1 MGSTAHNFTQIE
13 WPDAFCLSIDNRDN
27 VVVSDGFGV
36 AKESGTC
43 KFLSP
48 SATNIS
54 ERMEKRL
61 SEEAGGRFLEVLGRH
76 KQIINKVIRI
86 YGVDSEDR
94 RDLFQ
99 EIVYQL
105 WRSFGS
111 FKGESRI
118 STWLYRVALN
128 TAITSLRKTK
138 KLPGHTELDDLS
150 LHVSVSFDTPER
162 SEQVQQLYSAIRSL
176 GEVDRALVMLYL
188 EELSYKEIAEVLG
201 LTEDN
206 VGVKLN
212 RIKTKLR
219 VLIGTN

>member
-1 MGSTAHNFTQIE
+1 
-13 WPDAFCLSIDNRDN
+13 
-27 VVVSDGFGV
+27 
-36 AKESGTC
+36 
-43 KFLSP
+43 
-48 SATNIS
+48 
-54 ERMEKRL
+54 MEKRL
-61 SEEAGGRFLEVLGRH
+61 SEEVEGRFLEFLGRH
-76 KQIINKVIRI
+76 EQIINKVIRI

-105 WRSFGS
+105 WRSYGS
-111 FKGESRI
+111 FKGESSI

-128 TAITSLRKTK
+128 TAITSLRKSK
-138 KLPGHTELDDLS
+138 RVPELAELDDQFV
-150 LHVSVSFDTPER
+150 HVPGSFDTPDR

-176 GEVDRALVMLYL
+176 SEVDRALIMLYL

-219 VLIGTN
+219 VRIGSKIK

>member
-1 MGSTAHNFTQIE
+1 
-13 WPDAFCLSIDNRDN
+13 
-27 VVVSDGFGV
+27 
-36 AKESGTC
+36 
-43 KFLSP
+43 
-48 SATNIS
+48 
-54 ERMEKRL
+54 MEKRL

-76 KQIINKVIRI
+76 EQIINKVIRI

-94 RDLFQ
+94 KDLFQ

-128 TAITSLRKTK
+128 TAITSLRKSK
-138 KLPGHTELDDLS
+138 KVPEHTELNES
-150 LHVSVSFDTPER
+150 LHIAASFDRPEG
-162 SEQVQQLYSAIRSL
+162 SEQVRQLYSAIRSL
-176 GEVDRALVMLYL
+176 SEVDRAVVMLYL
-188 EELSYKEIAEVLG
+188 EELSYREIAEVLG

-212 RIKTKLR
+212 RIKTR
-219 VLIGTN
+219 

>member
-1 MGSTAHNFTQIE
+1 M
-13 WPDAFCLSIDNRDN
+13 
-27 VVVSDGFGV
+27 
-36 AKESGTC
+36 AKS
-43 KFLSP
+43 
-48 SATNIS
+48 
-54 ERMEKRL
+54 L
-61 SEEAGGRFLEVLGRH
+61 SEEAEGRFLEVLGRH
-76 KQIINKVIRI
+76 EQIINKVIRI
-86 YGVDSEDR
+86 YGVDSESR

-118 STWLYRVALN
+118 STWVYRVALN
-128 TAITSLRKTK
+128 TAITSLRKSK
-138 KLPGHTELDDLS
+138 KVPEHTELDDQFSNTPGS
-150 LHVSVSFDTPER
+150 LDTSDR

-176 GEVDRALVMLYL
+176 GEVDRAIVMLYL
-188 EELSYKEIAEVLG
+188 EDLSYKEISEVLG

-219 VLIGTN
+219 VLIGPNQ

>member
-1 MGSTAHNFTQIE
+1 MA
-13 WPDAFCLSIDNRDN
+13 
-27 VVVSDGFGV
+27 
-36 AKESGTC
+36 
-43 KFLSP
+43 
-48 SATNIS
+48 
-54 ERMEKRL
+54 KRL
-61 SEEAGGRFLEVLGRH
+61 SEEAEDRFLEVLGRH
-76 KQIINKVIRI
+76 EHIINKVIRI

-128 TAITSLRKTK
+128 TAITSLRKSK
-138 KLPGHTELDDLS
+138 KVPEHTELNES
-150 LHVSVSFDTPER
+150 LHIAASFDPPEG
-162 SEQVQQLYSAIRSL
+162 SEQVKQLYSAIRSL
-176 GEVDRALVMLYL
+176 SEVDRAVVMLYL
-188 EELSYKEIAEVLG
+188 EELSYREIAEVLG

-219 VLIGTN
+219 VRIGAN

>member
-1 MGSTAHNFTQIE
+1 MA
-13 WPDAFCLSIDNRDN
+13 
-27 VVVSDGFGV
+27 
-36 AKESGTC
+36 
-43 KFLSP
+43 
-48 SATNIS
+48 
-54 ERMEKRL
+54 KRL
-61 SEEAGGRFLEVLGRH
+61 SEEAEGHFLEVLGRH
-76 KQIINKVIRI
+76 EQIINKVIRI
-86 YGVDSEDR
+86 YGADSEDR
-94 RDLFQ
+94 SDLFQ

-105 WRSFGS
+105 WRSYGS

-128 TAITSLRKTK
+128 TAITSLRKIK
-138 KLPGHTELDDLS
+138 KVPDHTELDDQS
-150 LHVSVSFDTPER
+150 LHVSASFDTPER
-162 SEQVQQLYSAIRSL
+162 SQQVQQLYFAIRSL

-219 VLIGTN
+219 VLIGAN

>member
-1 MGSTAHNFTQIE
+1 MT
-13 WPDAFCLSIDNRDN
+13 
-27 VVVSDGFGV
+27 
-36 AKESGTC
+36 
-43 KFLSP
+43 
-48 SATNIS
+48 
-54 ERMEKRL
+54 KRL
-61 SEEAGGRFLEVLGRH
+61 SEEAEDRFLEALRRH
-76 KQIINKVIRI
+76 EQIINKVIRI

-94 RDLFQ
+94 SDLFQ

-118 STWLYRVALN
+118 STWVYRVALN
-128 TAITSLRKTK
+128 TAITSLRKSK
-138 KLPGHTELDDLS
+138 KVPEHTELNDQY
-150 LHVSVSFDTPER
+150 LHIPSFDTAKG
-162 SEQVQQLYSAIRSL
+162 SEQLKQLYSAIRSL
-176 GEVDRALVMLYL
+176 GEVDRAVIMLYL

-219 VLIGTN
+219 ARIGAN

>member
-1 MGSTAHNFTQIE
+1 MT
-13 WPDAFCLSIDNRDN
+13 
-27 VVVSDGFGV
+27 
-36 AKESGTC
+36 
-43 KFLSP
+43 
-48 SATNIS
+48 
-54 ERMEKRL
+54 KRL
-61 SEEAGGRFLEVLGRH
+61 SEETGGPFLEVLGRH
-76 KQIINKVIRI
+76 EQIINKVIRI

-105 WRSFGS
+105 WRSYGS
-111 FKGESRI
+111 FKGESRN

-128 TAITSLRKTK
+128 TAITSLRRAK
-138 KLPGHTELDDLS
+138 KMPDHTELDGQS
-150 LHVSVSFDTPER
+150 LRVSASFDTSER
-162 SEQVQQLYSAIRSL
+162 SERVHQLYSAIRGL

-219 VLIGTN
+219 VLIGAN

>member
-1 MGSTAHNFTQIE
+1 M
-13 WPDAFCLSIDNRDN
+13 
-27 VVVSDGFGV
+27 
-36 AKESGTC
+36 AK
-43 KFLSP
+43 
-48 SATNIS
+48 
-54 ERMEKRL
+54 ML
-61 SEEAGGRFLEVLGRH
+61 SEEAEGRFLEVLGRH
-76 KQIINKVIRI
+76 EQIINKVIRI
-86 YGVDSEDR
+86 YGVDSESR

-128 TAITSLRKTK
+128 TAITSLRKSK
-138 KLPGHTELDDLS
+138 KVPEHTELDEQFS
-150 LHVSVSFDTPER
+150 NTPGSFSTSDR
-162 SEQVQQLYSAIRSL
+162 SELVQQLYSAIRSL
-176 GEVDRALVMLYL
+176 GEVDRAIIMLYL

-219 VLIGTN
+219 VLIGANQ

>member
-1 MGSTAHNFTQIE
+1 MA
-13 WPDAFCLSIDNRDN
+13 
-27 VVVSDGFGV
+27 
-36 AKESGTC
+36 
-43 KFLSP
+43 
-48 SATNIS
+48 
-54 ERMEKRL
+54 KRL
-61 SEEAGGRFLEVLGRH
+61 SEDAERGFLEVLGRH
-76 KQIINKVIRI
+76 EQLINKVIRI
-86 YGVDSEDR
+86 YAVDLENR

-105 WRSFGS
+105 WRSYES

-138 KLPGHTELDDLS
+138 KVPEQTELDDQS
-150 LHVSVSFDTPER
+150 IYVPGSFDTPDR
-162 SEQVQQLYSAIRSL
+162 PEQVQQLYSAIRSL

-219 VLIGTN
+219 VLIGAN

>member
-1 MGSTAHNFTQIE
+1 MAN
-13 WPDAFCLSIDNRDN
+13 
-27 VVVSDGFGV
+27 
-36 AKESGTC
+36 
-43 KFLSP
+43 
-48 SATNIS
+48 
-54 ERMEKRL
+54 RL
-61 SEEAGGRFLEVLGRH
+61 SDEAEGRFLEVVGRH
-76 KQIINKVIRI
+76 EQIINRVIRI
-86 YGVDSEDR
+86 YGVDSENR

-111 FKGESRI
+111 FKGESNI

-128 TAITSLRKTK
+128 TAITSLRKSK
-138 KLPGHTELDDLS
+138 KVPEHTEWDDQCINTRE
-150 LHVSVSFDTPER
+150 SFDTSDR
-162 SEQVQQLYSAIRSL
+162 NEQVQQLYSAIRSL
-176 GEVDRALVMLYL
+176 GDVDRAIVMLYL

>member
-1 MGSTAHNFTQIE
+1 MA
-13 WPDAFCLSIDNRDN
+13 
-27 VVVSDGFGV
+27 
-36 AKESGTC
+36 
-43 KFLSP
+43 
-48 SATNIS
+48 
-54 ERMEKRL
+54 KRL
-61 SEEAGGRFLEVLGRH
+61 SEEAERGFLEVLGRH
-76 KQIINKVIRI
+76 EPLINKVIRI

-105 WRSFGS
+105 WRSYGS
-111 FKGESRI
+111 FKGDSRI

-138 KLPGHTELDDLS
+138 KVPEHTELNEQFV
-150 LHVSVSFDTPER
+150 HVPASFDTADR
-162 SEQVQQLYSAIRSL
+162 SDQVQQLYSAIRSL
-176 GEVDRALVMLYL
+176 GNVDRALVMLYL
-188 EELSYKEIAEVLG
+188 DEFSYKEIAEILG

-219 VLIGTN
+219 VLIGAN